1 LVSDRQK
8 GDQAIPEV
16 SEALRVTFL
25 KFCYHRQIVSPQTGF
40 GDSGKE
46 KMMVEEIQRQ
56 LKSHVE
62 VMQLVAEELAAPVAE
77 CALKLIDALQKGH
90 KLLIMG
96 NGGSAADA
104 QHFAAEMVGRFLMER
119 KALPAIALT
128 TDTSI
133 LTAVGNDY
141 GFDDVFKRQ
150 VEALAKP
157 GDVLIGISTSGNS
170 TNIKRALEAGQD
182 AGVITIGLLGRDG
195 GEIASKTDFNL
206 TVSSLETP
214 RIQEAHLVIIHI
226 LCDLIEKGLFAPNN
240 CV

>member
-1 LVSDRQK
+1 MIENIR
-8 GDQAIPEV
+8 
-16 SEALRVTFL
+16 
-25 KFCYHRQIVSPQTGF
+25 
-40 GDSGKE
+40 
-46 KMMVEEIQRQ
+46 RQ
-56 LKSHVE
+56 LRSHAE
-62 VMQLVAEELAAPVAE
+62 VIRMVDEKLAEPVAE
-77 CALKLIDALQKGH
+77 CALLFIDALQKGH

-170 TNIKRALEAGQD
+170 TNIKRALAAGHD
-182 AGVITIGLLGRDG
+182 VGAITIGLLGRDG
-195 GEIASKTDFNL
+195 GEIASIADVNL
-206 TVSSLETP
+206 TVPSFETP
-214 RIQEAHLVIIHI
+214 RIQEAHLVMIHI
-226 LCDLIEKGLFAPNN
+226 LCDLVEKGLFSQNSE
-240 CV
+240 